1 MLNTSILDP
10 KPSWLLEPEFQQILM
25 TLNARLVGGSVRE
38 TLLGHKPND
47 FDIATPFKPEEVT
60 DLLQEKGFRTIPTGM
75 KHGTI
80 TAIGKKY
87 HYEVTTLRQDIETF
101 GRHAIVNYTDSWE
114 EDALRRDFTYN
125 ALYCD
130 HQGIIYDYTD
140 GLKDLETKFLRF
152 IGDPQKR
159 IQEDYLRILRY
170 FRFLSQYDGLL
181 HKESYDAACYFS
193 IHLKELSGERLSTE
207 IFKLLN
213 NPYALKS
220 LQLMEKGNVFKNLMP
235 YDINLKLVTKLYNSD
250 FKLPSVDIKFFLLTF
265 PQNNDEIKLLK
276 KTFRLSNKTEHYLKC
291 LIKKIGKTPMSA
303 AHSFYHFLYA
313 HDKAITRDWLM
324 LQLLLE
330 LIDVETYQQFLIFC
344 DHWTKQIMPIKA
356 SDLKDRGFKD
366 GPFLGIALQIILN
379 AWIESG
385 FTLTKE
391 ECYKI
396 II

>member
-10 KPSWLLEPEFQQILM
+10 KPSWLLEPEFQQILV
-25 TLNARLVGGSVRE
+25 TLNGRLVGGSVRE

-60 DLLQEKGFRTIPTGM
+60 DLLQEKGFRIIPTGM

-152 IGDPQKR
+152 IGDPKKR

-181 HKESYDAACYFS
+181 HEPSYDAACYFAN
-193 IHLKELSGERLSTE
+193 HLKELSGERLSTE

-265 PQNNDEIKLLK
+265 PQNNNEIKLLK

-303 AHSFYHFLYA
+303 AHSFYHFLYV

-330 LIDVETYQQFLIFC
+330 LIDVETYQQFLTFC
-344 DHWTKQIMPIKA
+344 NHWVKQIMPIKA
-356 SDLKDRGFKD
+356 SDLKDMGFKD
-366 GPFLGIALQIILN
+366 GPFLGIALQKILN

-391 ECYKI
+391 ECLKKI
-396 II
+396 V

>member
-10 KPSWLLEPEFQQILM
+10 KPSWLLEPEFQEILII
-25 TLNARLVGGSVRE
+25 LNGRLVGGSVRE

-47 FDIATPFKPEEVT
+47 FDIATPFKPEEVS
-60 DLLQEKGFRTIPTGM
+60 DLLQEKGFRVIPTGM
-75 KHGTI
+75 KHGTV
-80 TAIGKKY
+80 TAIGKKNN
-87 HYEVTTLRQDIETF
+87 YEVTTLRQDIETF
-101 GRHAIVNYTDSWE
+101 GRHAIVNYTYYWE

-130 HQGIIYDYTD
+130 HQGILYDYTD
-140 GLKDLETKFLRF
+140 GLKDLDIKLLRF

-170 FRFLSQYDGLL
+170 FRFLSQYDGLI
-181 HKESYDAACYFS
+181 HEESYEAACYFS

-291 LIKKIGKTPMSA
+291 LIKKIGKTPISA

-330 LIDVETYQQFLIFC
+330 LIEVETYQQFLIFC

-356 SDLKDRGFKD
+356 SDLKNIGFKD
-366 GPFLGIALQIILN
+366 GPFLGVALQKILN

>member
-10 KPSWLLEPEFQQILM
+10 KPSWLLEPEFQEILII
-25 TLNARLVGGSVRE
+25 LNGRLVGGSVRE

-47 FDIATPFKPEEVT
+47 FDIATPFKPEEVS
-60 DLLQEKGFRTIPTGM
+60 DLLQEKGFRVIPTGM
-75 KHGTI
+75 KHGTV
-80 TAIGKKY
+80 TAIGKKN

-130 HQGIIYDYTD
+130 HQGILYDYTD
-140 GLKDLETKFLRF
+140 GLKDLNTKFLRF
-152 IGDPQKR
+152 IGDPIKR

-170 FRFLSQYDGLL
+170 FRFLSQYDGLI
-181 HKESYDAACYFS
+181 HEESYEAACYFS

-291 LIKKIGKTPMSA
+291 LIKKIGKTPISA

-324 LQLLLE
+324 LQLLLDSIE
-330 LIDVETYQQFLIFC
+330 VETYQQFLIFC

-356 SDLKDRGFKD
+356 SDLKNIGFKD
-366 GPFLGIALQIILN
+366 GSFLGVALQKILN